1 MSERVISFGHFSKG
15 LTIHMQTRPTHR
27 REPTYDKRTAFVR
40 QAAILAVSATIVRIM
55 GFAYRLPLTHIIG
68 DEGNGIGGIGHTIYL
83 FFFILS
89 SAGLPVAISKMVSE
103 RIAAGRPDEARRVFH
118 ISLAVAFL
126 LGSVLTGVLALS
138 SEFIVNMVG
147 SHRSYYA
154 LLALAPTVFV
164 VSVMSVFRGYFQGM
178 QNTAPTAMSQLIEQ
192 LFLAVFSVLLAY
204 VFMQMALPYE
214 YGGDPVAYGAAGG
227 QLGKSIGALA
237 GLMFIGG
244 YYLHKRREINQSI
257 HYYTV
262 GQKNKRQGAFSIVRE
277 LGFIAVPLILGTAI
291 FSMSNIIDMV
301 MVQRRLEVA
310 GIMDGAMREAL
321 YGQLVGKYVTI
332 TNLPVGISTALAIVA
347 IPSIAASIIKRNH
360 KDVNE
365 KINTAIRISMLI
377 SIPSAVGIGVLANQ
391 ILLLMFP
398 SHPEGGTLLAVGS
411 ISILFL
417 AFYQIIAGMLQA
429 VGKLHIPVIAAFVGA
444 FIKIPLNFVLIAHP
458 SINIVGAV
466 ISTTV
471 CYAVASGICWH
482 FFKKYIK
489 FRIDIANT
497 FIKPA
502 AAAIGMGLCCFIFYH
517 MLYYIGLGNAFS
529 TISAIIFG
537 VVVYFA
543 FLLMLGGLRRNDV
556 RLLPMGSR
564 ICAALERRGLI

>member
-1 MSERVISFGHFSKG
+1 
-15 LTIHMQTRPTHR
+15 MQNRPMQR
-27 REPTYDKRTAFVR
+27 RQPTYDKRTAFVR
-40 QAAILAVSATIVRIM
+40 QAAILAGAGTLVRIL
-55 GFAYRLPLTHIIG
+55 GFAYRLPLTHLIG

-118 ISLAVAFL
+118 ISLAVAFIV
-126 LGSVLTGVLALS
+126 GSILTGVLALS
-138 SEFIVNMVG
+138 SEFVVNLVG
-147 SHRSYYA
+147 SHRSHYA
-154 LLALAPTVFV
+154 LLALAPTVFI
-164 VSVMSVFRGYFQGM
+164 VSIMSVFRGYFQGM
-178 QNTAPTAMSQLIEQ
+178 QNTAPTAISQLIEQ
-192 LFLAVFSVLLAY
+192 IFLAVFSVFLAY
-204 VFMQMALPYE
+204 FFMQIALPYE
-214 YGGDPVAYGAAGG
+214 YGGDPIARGAAGG

-237 GLMFIGG
+237 GLMFIAG
-244 YYLHKRREINQSI
+244 YYLYKRHDINKSI
-257 HYYTV
+257 NYYTV
-262 GQKNKRQGAFSIVRE
+262 GQRNRRQGIFSIAGE
-277 LGFIAVPLILGTAI
+277 LAFIAIPLILGTAI

-332 TNLPVGISTALAIVA
+332 TNLPVGISTALTIAA
-347 IPSIAASIIKRNH
+347 IPSIAASVVKRNFA
-360 KDVNE
+360 DVTE

-377 SIPSAVGIGVLANQ
+377 SIPAAVGIGVLANQ

-398 SHPEGGTLLAVGS
+398 AHPEGGTLLAVGS

-429 VGKLHIPVIAAFVGA
+429 VGKLHIPVIAALIGA

-458 SINIVGAV
+458 DINIVGAV
-466 ISTTV
+466 ISTIA

-482 FFKKYIK
+482 FFKKYIRFK
-489 FRIDIANT
+489 IDIAST
-497 FIKPA
+497 FTKPA

-517 MLYYIGLGNAFS
+517 MLYFIGLGNAFS
-529 TISAIIFG
+529 TITAVVFG
-537 VVVYFA
+537 IVIYFA
-543 FLLMLGGLRRNDV
+543 FLLLIGGLKPNDV
-556 RLLPMGSR
+556 RLLPMGGR
-564 ICAALERRGLI
+564 LCAALERRGMI